1 MRGLQRLDGQKKSSN
16 GGMQTLDHRSELEQE
31 LNRFRA
37 IENSLPS
44 EGIPGDFRNEPFPT
58 LPNTDP
64 AIAEWT
70 GTAPTE

>member
-16 GGMQTLDHRSELEQE
+16 GGMQTLDHRSEL
-31 LNRFRA
+31 FRA
-37 IENSLPS
+37 IENSLTS
-44 EGIPGDFRNEPFPT
+44 EGIPVDFRNEPFPT